1 MWPETITG
9 LVCIQLCKA
18 VFDKPVAGA
27 LRLHFRHSTGLGSWR
42 NFVLRL

>member
-18 VFDKPVAGA
+18 VFDKRLAWA
-27 LRLHFRHSTGLGSWR
+27 LSQQFRHSAGLGSWR
-42 NFVLRL
+42 DFVLRL

>member
-18 VFDKPVAGA
+18 VFDPRVAGA
-27 LRLHFRHSTGLGSWR
+27 LRPRFRHSTGLGSWR